1 MLKRATAAAQEFET
15 SFWSGVDLNSL
26 YRDMARADA
35 TPQGMAGIF
44 EAGFRE
50 FGKLKQSS
58 LGPEQVIEGSRRAMR
73 VSQLREMDRLE
84 HNLAFLATVSNTSPY
99 IGLLG
104 TVWGI
109 MSSFQALGGMQSAT
123 ICVVAPVHLR
133 SALRDGDGPHRG
145 DPGRH
150 LLQPLRGSG
159 RPPRGALRHV
169 HGRAV
174 GDLPAQ
180 RRAARRAEPRRGP
193 RQRATSSRSSR
204 HEHEQEQS
212 KGKRRLMSEINVV
225 PYIDVML
232 VLLIIFMIT
241 APLLTQGI
249 SVDLPN
255 APAQQ
260 LDPELLK
267 DNEPLVLSVDREG
280 QFYLNIGDDED
291 QPIDDAT
298 VVERASA
305 VLRRN
310 AQTPVLVKADEAVPY
325 GRVVTG
331 AVLLQ
336 QAGATKIGF
345 QTDPGGDERDAG
357 GR

>member
-1 MLKRATAAAQEFET
+1 
-15 SFWSGVDLNSL
+15 
-26 YRDMARADA
+26 
-35 TPQGMAGIF
+35 
-44 EAGFRE
+44 
-50 FGKLKQSS
+50 
-58 LGPEQVIEGSRRAMR
+58 
-73 VSQLREMDRLE
+73 
-84 HNLAFLATVSNTSPY
+84 
-99 IGLLG
+99 
-104 TVWGI
+104 
-109 MSSFQALGGMQSAT
+109 
-123 ICVVAPVHLR
+123 
-133 SALRDGDGPHRG
+133 
-145 DPGRH
+145 
-150 LLQPLRGSG
+150 
-159 RPPRGALRHV
+159 
-169 HGRAV
+169 
-174 GDLPAQ
+174 
-180 RRAARRAEPRRGP
+180 
-193 RQRATSSRSSR
+193 
-204 HEHEQEQS
+204 
-212 KGKRRLMSEINVV
+212 MSEINVV

-249 SVDLPN
+249 QVDLPN

-280 QFYLNIGDDED
+280 QFYLNIGDDD
-291 QPIDDAT
+291 DAPIADAT

-345 QTDPGGDERDAG
+345 QTDPNDTDRDEG

>member
-1 MLKRATAAAQEFET
+1 M
-15 SFWSGVDLNSL
+15 NST
-26 YRDMARADA
+26 M
-35 TPQGMAGIF
+35 
-44 EAGFRE
+44 
-50 FGKLKQSS
+50 
-58 LGPEQVIEGSRRAMR
+58 SR
-73 VSQLREMDRLE
+73 
-84 HNLAFLATVSNTSPY
+84 
-99 IGLLG
+99 
-104 TVWGI
+104 
-109 MSSFQALGGMQSAT
+109 
-123 ICVVAPVHLR
+123 
-133 SALRDGDGPHRG
+133 
-145 DPGRH
+145 
-150 LLQPLRGSG
+150 
-159 RPPRGALRHV
+159 
-169 HGRAV
+169 
-174 GDLPAQ
+174 
-180 RRAARRAEPRRGP
+180 
-193 RQRATSSRSSR
+193 
-204 HEHEQEQS
+204 S

-255 APAQQ
+255 APASQ
-260 LDPELLK
+260 LDAE

-280 QFYLNIGDDED
+280 KYYLNVGDNED

-310 AQTPVLVKADEAVPY
+310 AQTPILVQADETVPY

-345 QTDPGGDERDAG
+345 QTDPGGDERER

>member
-1 MLKRATAAAQEFET
+1 
-15 SFWSGVDLNSL
+15 VNST
-26 YRDMARADA
+26 M
-35 TPQGMAGIF
+35 
-44 EAGFRE
+44 
-50 FGKLKQSS
+50 
-58 LGPEQVIEGSRRAMR
+58 SR
-73 VSQLREMDRLE
+73 
-84 HNLAFLATVSNTSPY
+84 
-99 IGLLG
+99 
-104 TVWGI
+104 
-109 MSSFQALGGMQSAT
+109 
-123 ICVVAPVHLR
+123 
-133 SALRDGDGPHRG
+133 
-145 DPGRH
+145 
-150 LLQPLRGSG
+150 
-159 RPPRGALRHV
+159 
-169 HGRAV
+169 
-174 GDLPAQ
+174 
-180 RRAARRAEPRRGP
+180 
-193 RQRATSSRSSR
+193 
-204 HEHEQEQS
+204 S

-255 APAQQ
+255 APASQ
-260 LDPELLK
+260 LDAE

-280 QFYLNIGDDED
+280 KYYLNVGDNED

-310 AQTPVLVKADEAVPY
+310 AQTPILVQADETVPY

-345 QTDPGGDERDAG
+345 QTDPGGDERERER

>member
-1 MLKRATAAAQEFET
+1 M
-15 SFWSGVDLNSL
+15 
-26 YRDMARADA
+26 
-35 TPQGMAGIF
+35 
-44 EAGFRE
+44 
-50 FGKLKQSS
+50 
-58 LGPEQVIEGSRRAMR
+58 SR
-73 VSQLREMDRLE
+73 
-84 HNLAFLATVSNTSPY
+84 
-99 IGLLG
+99 
-104 TVWGI
+104 
-109 MSSFQALGGMQSAT
+109 
-123 ICVVAPVHLR
+123 
-133 SALRDGDGPHRG
+133 
-145 DPGRH
+145 
-150 LLQPLRGSG
+150 
-159 RPPRGALRHV
+159 
-169 HGRAV
+169 
-174 GDLPAQ
+174 
-180 RRAARRAEPRRGP
+180 
-193 RQRATSSRSSR
+193 
-204 HEHEQEQS
+204 S

-255 APAQQ
+255 APASQ
-260 LDPELLK
+260 LDPEP

-280 QFYLNIGDDED
+280 KYYLNVGDNED
-291 QPIDDAT
+291 QPIDEAT

-310 AQTPVLVKADEAVPY
+310 AQTPVLVQADETVPY

-345 QTDPGGDERDAG
+345 QTDPGGNERER